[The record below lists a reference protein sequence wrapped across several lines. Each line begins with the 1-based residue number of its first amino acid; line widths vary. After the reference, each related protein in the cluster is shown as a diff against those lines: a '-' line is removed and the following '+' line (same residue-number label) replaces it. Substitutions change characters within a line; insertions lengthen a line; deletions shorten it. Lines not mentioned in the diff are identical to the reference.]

1 MEWSENE
8 DEYEKL
14 MQEIEKLERHI
25 LQMEAETRE
34 VIKTREVLVRV
45 QRTLRF
51 NHDDGYKPLPHN

>member
-1 MEWSENE
+1 MYDDDDYELIREIRRLEEN
-8 DEYEKL
+8 
-14 MQEIEKLERHI
+14 IAR
-25 LQMEAETRE
+25 MEAETRE